1 MPGQRHDLGQ
11 SLARLLRAVIALEEP
26 VLAEHGLAMW
36 DYVVLS
42 ALGEADAPAQAVLAG
57 LVGRDKTRLIPILDR
72 LEARELVRR
81 DVDPADRRNR
91 VVRLT
96 APGRELLNSCRR
108 GIRAA
113 EAGLLADVAPQE
125 RETFVGVLEAL
136 ADRYRRS
143 GR

>member
-1 MPGQRHDLGQ
+1 VPEQRHDLGE

-26 VLAEHGLAMW
+26 VLAAHGLVMW

-42 ALGEADAPAQAVLAG
+42 ALGESDAPAQAVLAG
-57 LVGRDKTRLIPILDR
+57 FVGRDKTRLIPILDR
-72 LEARELVRR
+72 LEARGLLRR

-96 APGRELLNSCRR
+96 DEGRDLLGTCRR

-113 EAGLLADVAPQE
+113 ESDLLADLATEEHEVFLDVVD
-125 RETFVGVLEAL
+125 RL

-143 GR
+143 PG